1 MKIYLDSE
9 EIELNLDNVNNL
21 EDLIYDVMV
30 NHVPGDKL
38 VVEVKTN
45 DVTFSERWPGEAKV
59 IPLDKIVK
67 IDFITESIENIA
79 SKMLDDMPV
88 QIDSITEGMLKS
100 AELFRVADEQE
111 ANLNFIK
118 ILNSLRSFVNF
129 ITQLKKTNVI
139 NWDALEIDE
148 MNIDTHYEKLIK
160 LIDEMLDV
168 QEDEDWILLA
178 DLIEY
183 ELNPIMKKWKDFL
196 IQANENLKKNN
207 ISQ

>member
-196 IQANENLKKNN
+196 IQANENLKKK
-207 ISQ
+207 